1 MYVSVWILLGWLFNI
16 DDTVVV
22 CTPEPD
28 GVKLVI
34 LKFDDVLYVLANI
47 IELITN
53 RYWVAPVIS
62 DSAPDKLIV
71 NNVPDT
77 PQVFVNVVVP

>member
-1 MYVSVWILLGWLFNI
+1 MYVRDWMLLGWLFNN

-22 CTPEPD
+22 CTPKPN

-53 RYWVAPVIS
+53 RYWVAPVVS
-62 DSAPDKLIV
+62 DNAPDKLIV

-77 PQVFVNVVVP
+77 PQVFVSVVVP